1 MVDARTAGLISLFEH
16 DRIVEELTE
25 ALRKTAELVGE
36 ELLPAKAG
44 YDWFEALEKH
54 APKKAAAFTAKDPIK
69 ELFPYAVYILDI
81 HENKVLADSMI
92 MDLQGVVRV
101 LEMFTA
107 FTESNRAWFKEQLIN
122 IGNAKVDAKGDTV
135 GYTHYI
141 VAVDRSKYAMDSRG
155 VLIRL
160 DRFGRAVTP

>member
-1 MVDARTAGLISLFEH
+1 MVDPRTAGLISLIEH
-16 DRIVEELTE
+16 EKVVEELTE

-36 ELLPAKAG
+36 DLLPARPG

-54 APKKAAAFTAKDPIK
+54 APEKAAIFTATDPIK
-69 ELFPYAVYILDI
+69 ELFPHAVYILDI
-81 HENKVLADSMI
+81 NENKVLADSMI
-92 MDLQGVVRV
+92 VDPQGVIRI

-107 FTESNRAWFKEQLIN
+107 FTESNRAWFMEQLSKL
-122 IGNAKVDAKGDTV
+122 GYAKVDAKGETF

-141 VAVDRSKYAMDSRG
+141 VAVDRNKYAMDSRG

-160 DRFGRAVTP
+160 DRFGRAVMP